1 MSLYFINTIF
11 YMPRRIFTHREIVF
25 VGPLTK
31 DGGELLDKETAKNI
45 LVLGRLHFV
54 MGGFLLFLLGAL
66 FALISGGDFSLLRFL
81 LGYAVLFP
89 AHLSVSYSN
98 DYFDSDSDKHNK
110 PTFFT
115 GGSGILVEHPELKP
129 FAKKFALFLIFL
141 SILLGAVFL
150 FMFSFPIIF
159 FIFVVFG
166 NTLGWFYA
174 APPVKLSYRR
184 MGELA
189 TVVTAGIL
197 LPGMGYFVMK
207 GVIDLFYLLFGIP
220 LMLYGM
226 AFIVGVE
233 IPDMEGDRVGN
244 KKTMVVRKGRKFGF
258 IILTL
263 CYILGTLYFFSL
275 SIFLPLASDYGF
287 FVIGMLSLLPL
298 YLAFKALFKKPKER
312 TEAGKLAN
320 NSVAALFTFV
330 FLVDIYYL
338 LAVILA

>member
-1 MSLYFINTIF
+1 MDRYT
-11 YMPRRIFTHREIVF
+11 V
-25 VGPLTK
+25 
-31 DGGELLDKETAKNI
+31 KNI
-45 LVLGRLHFV
+45 LILGRLHFV
-54 MGGFLLFLLGAL
+54 IGGFLLFLLGTL
-66 FALISGGDFSLLRFL
+66 FAIISGADFGLLRFL

-115 GGSGILVEHPELKP
+115 GGSGILVDHPELKP
-129 FAKKFALFLIFL
+129 FAKKFALFLIVL
-141 SILLGAVFL
+141 SIMLGAVFL
-150 FMFSFPIIF
+150 FIFSFPIIF
-159 FIFVVFG
+159 FIFVIFG
-166 NTLGWFYA
+166 NILGWFYA
-174 APPVKLSYRR
+174 APPIRLSYRR

-207 GVIDLFYLLFGIP
+207 GVIDPFFMLFGVP

-226 AFIVGVE
+226 AFILGVE
-233 IPDMEGDRVGN
+233 IPDMEGDRLGN
-244 KKTMVVRKGRKFGF
+244 KKTMIVRKGRKFGF
-258 IILTL
+258 MILAL
-263 CYILGTLYFFSL
+263 CYCLGTLYFFSI

-287 FVIGMLSLLPL
+287 FIIGMLSLFPL
-298 YLAFKALFKKPKER
+298 YLAFKALLKKPKER
-312 TEAGKLAN
+312 TDAGKLAN

-338 LAVILA
+338 LTIILA